1 MTAAD
6 AAGPAGTAYLVGLG
20 TGRASAAAAAP
31 RADLLDRC
39 ARAGLPVPAGSVLL
53 DDVRRNADGVDL
65 VDLLGTPDPARLVTL
80 RSAFAAPGPVPSR
93 TIQAVP
99 GDDGP
104 GLVAAVQAIWAA
116 GTAAAVR
123 RTDVVLLT
131 HVAGVQ
137 AGVAA
142 TDAGR
147 DDVVSWREVTPE
159 ARRVDRR
166 DDVGRWAVAPLGP
179 RDRPHRA
186 VDRIPLPPWG
196 MRLTRLLRDVRRVVG
211 VGRWDVE
218 WVDDGTR
225 CWLVGVQPGF
235 GEVGRDGLN
244 RRPRGRVAENTP

>member
-1 MTAAD
+1 MPAAD
-6 AAGPAGTAYLVGLG
+6 SADPAGSAYLVPLGSGL
-20 TGRASAAAAAP
+20 ASAAAAAP
-31 RADLLDRC
+31 RAALLDRC
-39 ARAGLPVPAGSVLL
+39 AAAGLPVPDGSVLL
-53 DDVRRNADGVDL
+53 DDSRRGDGIDL
-65 VDLLGTPDPARLVTL
+65 AELFGRLGPARLVTL
-80 RSAFAAPGPVPSR
+80 RSAFAAPASLPSH
-93 TIQAVP
+93 TIQAVA

-104 GLVAAVQAIWAA
+104 GLAAAVHEIWAA
-116 GTAAAVR
+116 GQAAAAR

-131 HVAGVQ
+131 HVCGVQ

-142 TDAGR
+142 IEPGR

-159 ARRVDRR
+159 ARSVDRPG
-166 DDVGRWAVAPLGP
+166 DVGRWAVSPLGP

-218 WVDDGTR
+218 WIDDGAR

-235 GEVGRDGLN
+235 GEVGRDGLD
-244 RRPRGRVAENTP
+244 RRPGGRVAENTP

>member
-1 MTAAD
+1 VTAAD
-6 AAGPAGTAYLVGLG
+6 GAGPAGSAYLVRLG
-20 TGRASAAAAAP
+20 TGRASAAAAGP

-39 ARAGLPVPAGSVLL
+39 AGAGLPVPAGSVLL
-53 DDVRRNADGVDL
+53 DEVRRSNGTDL
-65 VDLLGTPDPARLVTL
+65 ADLLGTLDPAEVVTL
-80 RSAFAAPGPVPSR
+80 RSAFAAPGPLPSR
-93 TIQAVP
+93 TIQAIP

-104 GLVAAVQAIWAA
+104 GLVAAVQAIWAT

-131 HVAGVQ
+131 HVSGVQ

-142 TDAGR
+142 TEPGR
-147 DDVVSWREVTPE
+147 DDVVSWRVVTPE
-159 ARRVDRR
+159 ARSLGRP
-166 DDVGRWAVAPLGP
+166 DDVGRWAAAPLGP

-196 MRLTRLLRDVRRVVG
+196 MRLTRLLRAVRQVVG
-211 VGRWDVE
+211 VDRWDVE

-225 CWLVGVQPGF
+225 CWLLGVQPGF

-244 RRPRGRVAENTP
+244 RRPHGRVAGNTP